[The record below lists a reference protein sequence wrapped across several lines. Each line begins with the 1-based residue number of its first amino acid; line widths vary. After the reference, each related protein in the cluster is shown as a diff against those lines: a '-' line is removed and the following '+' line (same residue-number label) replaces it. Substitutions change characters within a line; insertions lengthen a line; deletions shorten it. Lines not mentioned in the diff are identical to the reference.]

1 MAEERKKSGKRT
13 QGILTSTGQ
22 QVGGEE
28 LFDNESTGATSG
40 MSIEKKP
47 ILKAT
52 SGVDD
57 RNRFIPLDASDEART
72 PRVSRASRPKCEYT
86 KRMHLPATRNLTF
99 DGHSK
104 YGNSTVS
111 MCDVHSLQFLN
122 DPTLVGTDDLSL
134 SPEGNKAAN
143 RRSFLRR
150 VGLRNSAADSVFRAT
165 GVAPLLQTSG
175 RPTGSQTTVD
185 EDLMKDYKDKGL
197 TIDHVTPVIE
207 QAEQNGGRA
216 VTPYDDETPGP
227 QRENFWED

>member
-13 QGILTSTGQ
+13 QGITTSTGQ
-22 QVGGEE
+22 QVGAEE
-28 LFDNESTGATSG
+28 LFDNEGTGATSG

-57 RNRFIPLDASDEART
+57 RNRFIPLDASDEAKT
-72 PRVSRASRPKCEYT
+72 PRVNRASRPKCEYT
-86 KRMHLPATRNLTF
+86 KRNHLPATRNLMF

-104 YGNSTVS
+104 YGNSTVA
-111 MCDVHSLQFLN
+111 MCDVHALQFLH
-122 DPTLVGTDDLSL
+122 DPTLVGTQDLSL
-134 SPEGNKAAN
+134 SAEGNKAAN
-143 RRSFLRR
+143 RRSYLRR
-150 VGLRNSAADSVFRAT
+150 VGLRNSAADATFRAM

-175 RPTGSQTTVD
+175 RPTGSQTTVN
-185 EDLMKDYKDKGL
+185 EDLMKDYGKQGL
-197 TIDHVTPVIE
+197 TIDHVTPVID

-227 QRENFWED
+227 QRDNFWED